1 MSKENAL
8 FPQVKDD
15 IAFDRLWPQVTK
27 TITTFSGKL
36 WTDTADHDPGVT
48 LLQAVTWNI
57 SDLSYRVSL
66 PLNDLLT
73 RQGEPNLFPEE
84 FGPQNVLTC
93 NAVTPG
99 DYRRLLR
106 DLTCHDLLPD
116 YPEQDFII
124 RDALMIREPIS
135 SSFHW
140 WYDADK
146 RTYSFS
152 EPQDVA
158 EDQKKQ
164 MFLRGNNWLYI
175 LPTRFAATRDDQT
188 RLKDEMVNFL
198 ANHRNFGESISDVI
212 WMKSVDFMP
221 QLTIELTED
230 IRDVNEVVANIYQAF
245 EIELLPEAN
254 HHTTLEMQKA
264 GYSNEA
270 IFEGPYLRHGW
281 QTDAAPFITDDGI
294 TINFSPLFER
304 LLAINGVA
312 SISQFSAGT
321 LPSQIAAVDGDAWSW
336 QVASGYFPL
345 LWGKDPLSTLT
356 SANSPLTLIAKGGI
370 YQHPDIDKVR
380 TYLTQPEPITTAPVV
395 LPAGRLR
402 DLAGYTPVGNRLP
415 ECYQLQYP
423 ADVIDDKVRE
433 LHQFLLPVDQQLAD
447 GCAELA
453 ALPQLLAFK
462 ARDTLN
468 AIRATRWPYTAD
480 SVGQQVH
487 KDYAQALTDFQQQ
500 DTAIFTPDDSAINM
514 ANFNRE
520 LDFIQYLLGYFGT
533 SRAARPLTLNL
544 PDFLVTQRA
553 FLAQQPA
560 LGYDRINI
568 RIDQVSALH
577 KRIAARIG
585 LDSEIFADS
594 PDLGKLPFYVIEH
607 RQLLPLL
614 PDNAFK
620 DEQTPTDF
628 TSEKKPLV
636 TITQNGSA
644 GKIVQGQLIDLV
656 VIEEGNRWYVKQ
668 QLVTSIDGDSFT
680 LNTANSVQLQNDLAR
695 LQEAWNG
702 TNKGNLRWQNSN
714 IWLQDMDYRLN
725 YAASQ
730 PEDSN
735 QRRLASNDQSPYPT
749 MVAIGD
755 KIIIR
760 PAGLMPSTSGG
771 QATAKAASVLAD
783 DWMLEATITELQLVD
798 GTLVVEKAADSE
810 HDFPSPE
817 DAWRYQWNFS
827 EAAYATAD
835 RFSFVVSIVHN
846 RSMIEAG
853 NIDPDMLID
862 WMQRE
867 VMAEFPAHVSIVNL
881 WLSDSA
887 FKNFAAT
894 YKRWQNNGSPLGDD
908 AFALMQMLT
917 LGHLPVAQL
926 GIGLMRVAT
935 EEQKAQV
942 VGEDGTGWDNGVILD
957 QELFYVPQALPAA

>member
-8 FPQVKDD
+8 FPQVKEE
-15 IAFDRLWPQVTK
+15 IAFDRLWPQVTE
-27 TITTFSGKL
+27 TIATVSGKL

-106 DLTCHDLLPD
+106 DLTYKDIKLGVSGDSFLFD
-116 YPEQDFII
+116 
-124 RDALMIREPIS
+124 DARIIREPEDNR
-135 SSFHW
+135 FQW
-140 WYDADK
+140 WYDAEN
-146 RTYSFS
+146 RTYSFG
-152 EPQDVA
+152 EPPDTA
-158 EDQKKQ
+158 ADKKTR
-164 MFLRGNNWLYI
+164 MSLRGNCWLYL
-175 LPTRFAATRDDQT
+175 LPSGQLQSTFNAFPKDKSDYEKRIRMLLSDYRNLGEYFS
-188 RLKDEMVNFL
+188 RL
-198 ANHRNFGESISDVI
+198 I
-212 WMKSVDFMP
+212 WLEPVYFSP
-221 QLTIELTED
+221 RLTIELAE
-230 IRDVNEVVANIYQAF
+230 DVNDVNPVVAQVY
-245 EIELLPEAN
+245 ETLKELLVPEAKRY
-254 HHTTLEMQKA
+254 TSAQLQKA

-281 QTDAAPFITDDGI
+281 QTDAAPFITDGGI

-321 LPSQIAAVDGDAWSW
+321 LPKEISAVDGDAWSW

-345 LWGKDPLSTLT
+345 LWGDSPLSTLT

-370 YQHPDIDKVR
+370 YQYPELDKV
-380 TYLTQPEPITTAPVV
+380 TKYLTTPERIENEPLV

-415 ECYQLQYP
+415 DCYQLQLP
-423 ADVIDDKVRE
+423 AEVIDDSVRE

-447 GCAELA
+447 NAAELA
-453 ALPQLLAFK
+453 ALPQLLAFTG
-462 ARDTLN
+462 RDKWN
-468 AIRATRWPYTAD
+468 AVRGTRWPYSDD
-480 SVGQQVH
+480 SVAQQVH
-487 KDYAQALTDFQQQ
+487 KDYTDALTGFQQQ
-500 DTAIFTPDDSAINM
+500 DVAVFPTDGSL
-514 ANFNRE
+514 ANFSRE

-553 FLAQQPA
+553 FLAQQPE

-568 RIDQVSALH
+568 RIDQVSALQ

-607 RQLLPLL
+607 RQLLPLM
-614 PDNAFK
+614 PDDAFT

-628 TSEKKPLV
+628 ISDTKPVV
-636 TITQNGSA
+636 TIRQKGSA
-644 GKIVQGQLIDLV
+644 GKIVQGQLIDLIAIEGESRLV
-656 VIEEGNRWYVKQ
+656 VSQ
-668 QLVTSIDGDSFT
+668 QLVISTAGDTFT
-680 LNTANSVQLQNDLAR
+680 LNTTNSQQLQNDLAR
-695 LQEAWNG
+695 LQAAWDG
-702 TNKGNLRWQNSN
+702 GNLRWQNSN

-725 YAASQ
+725 YADDQ
-730 PEDSN
+730 PSDSN

-760 PAGLMPSTSGG
+760 PAGLTPSSSGG

-783 DWMLEATITELQLVD
+783 DWMLEATITELKLVD
-798 GTLVVEKAADSE
+798 ETLVVEKAADSE
-810 HDFPSPE
+810 YDFPSPE
-817 DAWRYQWNFS
+817 DAWRFQWNFS
-827 EAAYATAD
+827 EAAYAIAD

-846 RSMIEAG
+846 RSMIEIP
-853 NIDPDMLID
+853 NIEPAMLID

-887 FKNFAAT
+887 FKNFGAT

-917 LGHLPVAQL
+917 LGHLPVVQP
-926 GIGLMRVAT
+926 GIGLMRIAT
-935 EEQKAQV
+935 EEQKAEV
-942 VGEDGTGWDNGVILD
+942 VGEDGTGWDTGVILD
-957 QELFYVPQALPAA
+957 QELFYIPQALPAA